1 MHVVQLTPRGSGCSI
16 VFGDL
21 PSQREMAP
29 GRSAACNSS
38 SPTAKAAR
46 QELIDRGVESQRDH
60 GVLAR
65 RRRHVLRLQRSRRQH
80 VGSPAAQGS
89 AARATDPRGPPGPLR
104 RLERGSHGWFHLRPA
119 ITARFRAIEGGVIH
133 AVGLANGPSR
143 DDLVEAFAAEQA
155 AALARIGSTPL
166 SELPSLAAWRRA
178 FRAFGVDPTAYRSAA
193 EALLRR
199 LTKQGSI
206 PSINA
211 LVDIG
216 NLVSIRYALPVA
228 VFDQRAMTGGTTV
241 RFATGAETFT
251 DLGSGERESP
261 EARRGDLRRRGGP
274 RLRPGAGAGA
284 DRGTESASEPA
295 TTEILVSRRGP
306 PRRVPADDIAAAA
319 LADLEALLSGRARSE
334 AMGSGIVNAAQPTF
348 AGR

>member
-1 MHVVQLTPRGSGCSI
+1 MPSFSYDRPITERFPTVV
-16 VFGDL
+16 
-21 PSQREMAP
+21 
-29 GRSAACNSS
+29 
-38 SPTAKAAR
+38 
-46 QELIDRGVESQRDH
+46 
-60 GVLAR
+60 
-65 RRRHVLRLQRSRRQH
+65 
-80 VGSPAAQGS
+80 
-89 AARATDPRGPPGPLR
+89 
-104 RLERGSHGWFHLRPA
+104 
-119 ITARFRAIEGGVIH
+119 GGVIH
-133 AVGLANGPSR
+133 AAGLANGPSSA
-143 DDLVEAFAAEQA
+143 DLRETFADEQA

-241 RFATGAETFT
+241 RFATGSETFT

-261 EARRGDLRRRGGP
+261 EAGEVIFADEAGLVSARRWCWRQS
-274 RLRPGAGAGA
+274 A
-284 DRGTESASEPA
+284 ESASGPT
-295 TTEILVSRRGP
+295 TTEVLVTVEGHHDGA
-306 PRRVPADDIAAAA
+306 ADDVAAA
-319 LADLEALLSGRARSE
+319 LADLEALLRRHAPPTTAS
-334 AMGSGIVNAAQPTF
+334 SGIVNAAAPAF
-348 AGR
+348 VP